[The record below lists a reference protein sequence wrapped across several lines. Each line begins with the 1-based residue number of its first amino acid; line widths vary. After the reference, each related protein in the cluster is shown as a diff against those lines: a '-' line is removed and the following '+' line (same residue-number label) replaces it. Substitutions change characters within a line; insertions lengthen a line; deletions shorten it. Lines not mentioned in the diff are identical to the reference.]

1 MNTVNISE
9 YKKIAVDELYYNEN
23 IFEKITGNKVT
34 GKYIDV
40 KEDVGKYHQNL
51 YFIES
56 LDSDKKITKLFG
68 YSSLDR
74 QMKLVNI
81 GEIVE
86 VEYIRY
92 NSNKNYHEYKVSKLI
107 KNE

>member
-1 MNTVNISE
+1 MNRLADYE
-9 YKKIAVDELYYNEN
+9 KIAVDELYSNDN
-23 IFEKITGNKVT
+23 IFEKIPNNKVT
-34 GKYIDV
+34 GKYIDI

-56 LDSDKKITKLFG
+56 LDADKKITKLFG

-74 QMKLVNI
+74 QMKLLKLDDI
-81 GEIVE
+81 IE

-92 NSNKNYHEYKVSKLI
+92 NSTKNYHEYKVSKYI
-107 KNE
+107 KKE